1 MARIIKLTESD
12 LSRIVR
18 RVLLEQ
24 DPEYPAMPQPTGPTP
39 EFTNPNA
46 FKNLRAPEFKQGPGL
61 DSETDA
67 KMKARM
73 AQTSPSNKTTCTNFK
88 PENNVPMIRLIPIM
102 NGEPN
107 ENYSFD
113 MKITQ
118 KCKASAS
125 VCNFKANTIG
135 KTGNE
140 RQISTFIYD
149 ASNNSITGPGNIKY
163 TASPNAF
170 GNLKSACSVG
180 I

>member
-24 DPEYPAMPQPTGPTP
+24 NPDSIPPVSGDPTP
-39 EFTNPNA
+39 SYTNPNA
-46 FKNLRAPEFKQGPGL
+46 FKNLKAPDFNPGPGV
-61 DSETDA
+61 DARTDA

-73 AQTSPSNKTTCTNFK
+73 AQPNPSIKKTCTNFTT
-88 PENNVPMIRLIPIM
+88 ENNVPVIRLIPII

-107 ENYSFD
+107 EYLSFD
-113 MKITQ
+113 MKIIQ
-118 KCKASAS
+118 KCKASAGI
-125 VCNFKANTIG
+125 CNFKANTIG

-149 ASNNSITGPGNIKY
+149 SSNNSITGPGNIKF
-163 TASPNAF
+163 TASPDAF
-170 GNLKSACSVG
+170 GNLKSACRVG